1 MRKPG
6 TGERET
12 KLARGI
18 GHATERRTIR
28 VTAIAGHSGAPVPLY
43 HRMSCASSPG
53 DPWCDVILSHVVGH
67 DTRYTA
73 GYSEGKWRGLRAR
86 MTTSEV
92 EMRMGPPLRK
102 MQYDGDHTVWWYSE
116 SPRGSDYWMRAVSFQ
131 GGAAEYFIGGF
142 YLD

>member
-1 MRKPG
+1 MRLRDVRFGSRRLLVTVALPCLL
-6 TGERET
+6 TT
-12 KLARGI
+12 VCLVLLA
-18 GHATERRTIR
+18 
-28 VTAIAGHSGAPVPLY
+28 
-43 HRMSCASSPG
+43 PG

-73 GYSEGKWRGLRAR
+73 GYSERKWRGLRAR

-116 SPRGSDYWMRAVSFQ
+116 SPRGSDYWMRVVSFR